1 MSFKQYQ
8 EYKDT
13 EVSWL
18 GKIPS
23 HWGIAPLWTLFQRVK
38 RTGFINEEP
47 LSVYR
52 DYGVVPKSSRDD
64 NHNRLSEDLD
74 PYQLVEI
81 HDLVINKMKA
91 FQGSV
96 AISNYRGIVSPAYFV
111 YKSNHSNNP
120 RYLHYLMKCQ
130 RYVFSYLSISKGIRP
145 NQWDLDPQEHSRL
158 PMVLPPIIE
167 QKSIVDF
174 LDYQIRSLEA
184 LIGEQGKL
192 IELSIESRQAIIYQT
207 VTNGL
212 DPNLVKRKT
221 EIDWIP
227 EIPEKWKISKVKYLF
242 HIGRG
247 RVISQETV
255 EPEGLYPVYSSQT
268 LDEGCFGYIDTFDFD
283 CDQLTWTTDGANA
296 GTVFLRNGKH
306 NCTNVCGTLLPKS
319 NDFNLKYLH
328 LWLTFATQFYKRP
341 DTNGAKIMNSEM
353 AEIYVLLPSQSEQDS
368 IAKFLQLEV
377 SKFENLIAESRKVIE
392 ILQERRAT
400 LISEAVLGQIDVRN
414 YQPKEVA

>member
-1 MSFKQYQ
+1 MSFAQYQ

-13 EVSWL
+13 GVSWL

-23 HWGIAPLWTLFQRVK
+23 HWEIVPLWTIFRRVK

-52 DYGVVPKSSRDD
+52 DHGVVPKSSRDD
-64 NHNRLSEDLD
+64 NHNRLSEDLT
-74 PYQLVEI
+74 PYQLVDVD
-81 HDLVINKMKA
+81 DLVINKMKA

-111 YKSNHSNNP
+111 YESSHSNNP
-120 RYLHYLMKCQ
+120 RYLHYLMRSP

-145 NQWDLDPQEHSRL
+145 NQWDIDPQEHSRL
-158 PMVLPPIIE
+158 PLVLPPIIE
-167 QKSIVDF
+167 QKVIADF
-174 LDYQIRSLEA
+174 LDDQIMSLEA
-184 LIGEQGKL
+184 LISEQEKL
-192 IELSIESRQAIIYQT
+192 IELSIERRQAIIYQT
-207 VTNGL
+207 VTKGL
-212 DPNLVKRKT
+212 DQNVVKKKT
-221 EIDWIP
+221 DIDWLK
-227 EIPEKWKISKVKYLF
+227 EIPAKWELSKVKYLF

-247 RVISQETV
+247 RVIAQEIV

-268 LDEGCFGYIDTFDFD
+268 LNDGCLGYIDTFDFD
-283 CDQLTWTTDGANA
+283 CEQLTWTTDGANA
-296 GTVFLRNGKH
+296 GTVFLRHGKH

-319 NDFNLKYLH
+319 KDFNLKYLH

-353 AEIYVLLPSQSEQDS
+353 AEIFVLLPSRDEQDS
-368 IAKFLQLEV
+368 IAQFLQIEV
-377 SKFENLIAESRKVIE
+377 SKFDALIAESRKVIE
-392 ILQERRAT
+392 TLQERRTT

-414 YQPKEVA
+414 YKYKEAA